1 MIALVTGASRGIGK
15 CIADIFSK
23 RGLTVLTPTRIEM
36 NLESS
41 ESITRYINLQKH
53 IDILVNCAGI
63 NELANL
69 DEMTEELLIKTLQ
82 INLISSLLLI
92 KGVTP
97 FMKEQK
103 WGRIV
108 NFSSIWSNFSKERR
122 ITYSVSKAGIDG
134 ATRASAV
141 ELAKWGILVNAVAP
155 GFVNTELTSQNNTPE
170 QLKLITDALPIKRLA
185 EPLEIAEMVYFLSS
199 KQNTFMTG
207 QTLYVAGGFS
217 CV

>member
-15 CIADIFSK
+15 CIADIFSQ
-23 RGLTVLTPTRIEM
+23 RDICVLAPTRAEM

-41 ESITRYINLQKH
+41 KSVNTYIQSHKN

-63 NELANL
+63 NELANI
-69 DEMTEELLIKTLQ
+69 DEMTEELIVKTLQ

-92 KGVTP
+92 KAVTP

-103 WGRIV
+103 WGRII

-122 ITYSVSKAGIDG
+122 ITYSVSKAGVDG
-134 ATRASAV
+134 VTRASAV
-141 ELAKWGILVNAVAP
+141 ELAKWGILVNSVAP
-155 GFVNTELTSQNNTPE
+155 GFINTELTSQNNTPE
-170 QLKLITDALPIKRLA
+170 QLKTIAESLPIKRLA
-185 EPLEIAEMVYFLSS
+185 EPIEIAEMVYFLAS
-199 KQNTFMTG
+199 KQNSFMTG
-207 QTLYVAGGFS
+207 QTLYVDGGFS

>member
-15 CIADIFSK
+15 SIVDVFSQ
-23 RGLTVLTPTRIEM
+23 RGLSVLSPTRAEM

-41 ESITRYINLQKH
+41 KSVTNYIHSHKD

-63 NELANL
+63 NELASI
-69 DEMTEELLIKTLQ
+69 DEMTEELIQKTLQ
-82 INLISSLLLI
+82 VNLISSLLLI
-92 KGVTP
+92 KAVTP

-141 ELAKWGILVNAVAP
+141 ELAKWGILVNSVAP
-155 GFVNTELTSQNNTPE
+155 GFINTELTLQNNSAE
-170 QLKLITDALPIKRLA
+170 QLKIIAEALPIKRFA

-199 KQNTFMTG
+199 QQNSFMTG
-207 QTLYVAGGFS
+207 QTLYVDGGFS